1 MGPLVKS
8 VTDRLGGNR
17 PSPPIRALAAS
28 TIAGGIVAVVTY
40 KALRH

>member
-8 VTDRLGGNR
+8 VTGRLSGNR
-17 PSPPIRALAAS
+17 PSPIRALAAS

>member
-8 VTDRLGGNR
+8 VTDRVGGNR
-17 PSPPIRALAAS
+17 PSPIRALAAA
-28 TIAGGIVAVVTY
+28 TIAGGIVAVATY

>member
-17 PSPPIRALAAS
+17 PSPIRAFAAS
-28 TIAGGIVAVVTY
+28 AIAGGIVAVVTY

>member
-8 VTDRLGGNR
+8 VTDRFGGNR
-17 PSPPIRALAAS
+17 PSPMRALGAA
-28 TIAGGIVAVVTY
+28 TIAGGIVAVATY

>member
-8 VTDRLGGNR
+8 VTDRVGGKR
-17 PSPPIRALAAS
+17 PSPIRAVAAA
-28 TIAGGIVAVVTY
+28 TIAGGIVAAATY